1 MSIDYKGQLRTGLL
15 SKVTNTINN
24 ERYNIST
31 VRNPGTGGWETSI
44 FKQKLFGAFRPLIC
58 LSAQDERQ
66 ARLVHDRVE
75 NIVEQ
80 SDPAKWKDAEF
91 KIAIVAAETDAK
103 HSGADKDNPVA
114 CPNRDASGSASTSP
128 MRSPKKLITSEDED
142 AYGTELIDLAK
153 RAAKEAM
160 APELDE
166 LRQKIQSQAARGVD
180 LAGPRFAKLITA
192 EDEQAYGPDL
202 IDLAK
207 RAAKEAMDPELDSLR
222 QQLQSQAAPSPRP
235 RLLNN
240 LITADDE
247 QAYGPELIDLAKR
260 AAKEAMDPELDALK
274 QAIAKTAETTHDQIV
289 RLIATNADV
298 ARCYQR
304 AAECLTTVYA
314 NEKRVVSVFGRWAI
328 KMDIKSAERVGLD
341 FCRACA
347 RAVDVVGLD
356 GAATEAAHVGAAQ
369 AAVLYLTALEDDL
382 RAARTA

>member
-207 RAAKEAMDPELDSLR
+207 RAAKEAMDPELD
-222 QQLQSQAAPSPRP
+222 
-235 RLLNN
+235 
-240 LITADDE
+240 
-247 QAYGPELIDLAKR
+247 
-260 AAKEAMDPELDALK
+260 ALK